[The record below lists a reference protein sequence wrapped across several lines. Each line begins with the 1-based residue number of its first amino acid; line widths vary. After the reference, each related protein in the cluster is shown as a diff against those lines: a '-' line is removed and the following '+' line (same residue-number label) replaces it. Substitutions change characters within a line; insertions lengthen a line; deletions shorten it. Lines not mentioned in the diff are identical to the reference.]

1 MKIVNI
7 SGLIIYIVTGF
18 QVPPEL
24 CDWWWPA
31 SGGSAPS
38 EKTRPGFVEHVLCG
52 FCRFLCILLTTGRPL
67 PRNVSNSRNSI
78 QKSALGNLHCGPTG
92 PAEVVS

>member
-7 SGLIIYIVTGF
+7 SGLIIYLVTGF

-38 EKTRPGFVEHVLCG
+38 EKTRPGILEHASCG
-52 FCRFLCILLTTGRPL
+52 FCRFLLIFAK
-67 PRNVSNSRNSI
+67 VSWGAAGTRGDLRSVDT
-78 QKSALGNLHCGPTG
+78 L
-92 PAEVVS
+92 